1 MIYSDKI
8 YDSVWCNFSTEEEL
22 QAILDEAKPPK
33 LTNQNF
39 QINTWNYTAKNV
51 PRITADNL
59 GHEWPDSTPF
69 WWNIEQSYKNAA
81 KGFSV
86 CVNPDLM
93 SNFRLCQAGTYGLF
107 PDGGRKPM
115 VVNDKTE

>member
-1 MIYSDKI
+1 MYQNKLLISSIYLLRLFFHGLIFISE
-8 YDSVWCNFSTEEEL
+8 SNSTKSSEPKYSEAMFFNSYIDIGFFRII
-22 QAILDEAKPPK
+22 AIENLYFCEI
-33 LTNQNF
+33 
-39 QINTWNYTAKNV
+39 INSGIK
-51 PRITADNL
+51 
-59 GHEWPDSTPF
+59 F
-69 WWNIEQSYKNAA
+69 NAA